1 MKRRSLLSFFAGM
14 IASPVVAR
22 PAQAAPQPTRVLLP
36 LAQGGSVP
44 ATTAQI
50 YDGQIGWAAGWVDPV
65 SGQVLV
71 TLLSHDQGGKL
82 IVGWDDGVRFTPLPD
97 ALPFFPGEPIPGPVF
112 ETPGLK
118 DAPGMA
124 VRAWGKYVLYAPM
137 RTEEDGRYNLW
148 RIVW

>member
-1 MKRRSLLSFFAGM
+1 MRRRSLLSFFAGL
-14 IASPVVAR
+14 AAAPLAR
-22 PAQAAPQPTRVLLP
+22 PAQAAPKPTTVRLP
-36 LAQGGSVP
+36 IAQGGSVQP
-44 ATTAQI
+44 ITAQI
-50 YDGQIGWAAGWVDPV
+50 YDGQIGWAAGWVDAE

-97 ALPFFPGEPIPGPVF
+97 ALPFFPGEPIPGPAF
-112 ETPGLK
+112 ETPGIK

-124 VRAWGKYVLYAPM
+124 VRAFGKYVLYAPM
-137 RTEEDGRYNLW
+137 RTEADGRYNLW